1 MRIFPKKVSTFETK
15 KKFVQKNLEE
25 IFMNLMQTLTNEG
38 RVLNP
43 KACGVQGC
51 SPGRCGGKG
60 LHRKKNI
67 AKWINSWK
75 FFFFKISKVF
85 KFTWKMQIVLK
96 RLNFNFRISWFL
108 ISEIWSFLYSKC
120 DDFEYKIDLNS
131 KTKKSPKSENQFF
144 IRFNSLRIITHCA
157 R

>member
-1 MRIFPKKVSTFETK
+1 MVDKLYIVDFYIERLKR
-15 KKFVQKNLEE
+15 FVQNMPL
-25 IFMNLMQTLTNEG
+25 TLSSEG

-96 RLNFNFRISWFL
+96 RLKNQFFRISWFL